1 MLPTHSL
8 ILPLFGSAASAAN
21 LWATH
26 YSGSVNYLTFS
37 GGNALTLTKST
48 STGNNKN
55 PSWITYDGPT
65 KALYVP
71 DELSWGAQAGEMV
84 SFAIGNNGSL
94 TQGGSGS
101 TPLSAVATTLYGG
114 QDGKSFIAT
123 AH

>member
-8 ILPLFGSAASAAN
+8 LLPLFGSAATAAN

-26 YSGSVNYLTFS
+26 YSGTANYLSFT
-37 GGNALTLTKST
+37 GGNALALSKSS

-65 KALYVP
+65 KALYIP
-71 DELSWGAQAGEMV
+71 DELSWGAPAGSLV

-94 TQGGSGS
+94 TAGGSGQS
-101 TPLSAVATTLYGG
+101 PLSAVATTLYGG
-114 QDGKSFIAT
+114 KDGKSFIAT